1 MKIKVIYSTKN
12 QCRDSE
18 KNNDFSCLKKHFVY
32 SQRVNIKNTID
43 RQVLNYE
50 IHLL

>member
-1 MKIKVIYSTKN
+1 MTTKQCGYSDNAK
-12 QCRDSE
+12 
-18 KNNDFSCLKKHFVY
+18 KNNDFSGLKKNHFVY

-50 IHLL
+50 IHPL

>member
-1 MKIKVIYSTKN
+1 MLIKKTNSKENKKN
-12 QCRDSE
+12 
-18 KNNDFSCLKKHFVY
+18 SCFKQFIFVY

>member
-1 MKIKVIYSTKN
+1 MTTKRCGYSDNAKKITIFLV
-12 QCRDSE
+12 
-18 KNNDFSCLKKHFVY
+18 LKKHFVY

>member
-1 MKIKVIYSTKN
+1 MTTKRCGYSDNAK
-12 QCRDSE
+12 
-18 KNNDFSCLKKHFVY
+18 KNNDFSCLKKKHFVY